1 MLKRNI
7 HFILLNVC
15 LFLLLPPWVSL
26 HAEENPQAES
36 HEPVTTVDPAIPVDE
51 LKLLVQPLTTDELF
65 VEADAW
71 LALLK
76 AKVTQLSQAEI
87 EVKRKNR
94 AIEQAESIK
103 GAIGE
108 AKETLEEVGEA
119 EQTAQ
124 AVRSPAAVEDATEA
138 ATEARQAVEKV
149 ADTVEQAVEET
160 RLKVPEKAQ
169 QMPTAAT
176 SPGDQDTKLDAALD
190 RAARGA
196 QDARKGARAVTETV
210 EETVQNIQQ
219 GQPVGR
225 VQERMATQSAV
236 EKTQEALDT
245 AGGAVKEVIDEVG
258 QMGETAA
265 VDQSK
270 LEQAEEAAAAVVAS
284 KSDEKSEMLDITTA
298 LREERTALIDRLNVI
313 LDELNAK
320 QGKTST
326 GTDNEKVIPYRL
338 YAQSVGGLKVDVSD
352 TEAAYVTLLGW
363 LTSEEGGLRWAKNLG
378 VFMVTVLA
386 FWLLGIMLSKVVE
399 RALRL
404 SQGTSV
410 LLRDFAVRAIRG
422 SAMIIGIIVGLSAL
436 EVNIGPLLAVVGAVS
451 FAIAFALQSTLSN
464 FASGLMIMFYKPF
477 DVGSVINVGGLVG
490 VVKSMSLVNTTIA
503 TFDNQVMIVPN
514 NTIWGDI
521 ITNITGSEKRRVD
534 LVFGISYSDDVNRA
548 QAILEEIVSN
558 HPLVLHEPA
567 PLIKLDEL
575 GESSVNLICRPWAKT
590 SDYAQVRWDIIRAVK
605 ERFDQAGISIPFP
618 QRDVHVYNA
627 VIPAEPN
634 HTDSQTEKASS
645 HHVPG
650 GAQAT
655 VNP

>member
-7 HFILLNVC
+7 HFILLN
-15 LFLLLPPWVSL
+15 LWLLLLLPPWVPL
-26 HAEENPQAES
+26 HAEENTQPAS
-36 HEPVTTVDPAIPVDE
+36 FEPATTVDPSIPIDE
-51 LKLLVQPLTTDELF
+51 LELLVQPLTTDELF

-76 AKVTQLSQAEI
+76 AKVTQISQAEI

-94 AIEQAESIK
+94 VIEQAKAIK

-108 AKETLEEVGEA
+108 AKETLEEVEEA
-119 EQTAQ
+119 EETAH

-149 ADTVEQAVEET
+149 AETVEQAVEET
-160 RLKVPEKAQ
+160 RQKAPETDQ
-169 QMPTAAT
+169 QMPPAAT

-196 QDARKGARAVTETV
+196 QDARKGAKAVTETV
-210 EETVQNIQQ
+210 EETVQNIQE
-219 GQPVGR
+219 GQAEAR
-225 VQERMATQSAV
+225 VQERTATQAAV
-236 EKTQEALDT
+236 EQTQEALET
-245 AGGAVKEVIDEVG
+245 AGGAVKEVVDEVG
-258 QMGETAA
+258 QKGETATA
-265 VDQSK
+265 EQSELK
-270 LEQAEEAAAAVVAS
+270 QAEEAAAAVVAS

-320 QGKTST
+320 LGKTST
-326 GTDNEKVIPYRL
+326 GTDNEKIIPYRL

-363 LTSEEGGLRWAKNLG
+363 LTSEEGGLRWVKNLG
-378 VFMVTVLA
+378 VFLVTVLA
-386 FWLLGIMLSKVVE
+386 FWLLGVILSKVVE

-404 SQGTSV
+404 SQGASV
-410 LLRDFAVRAIRG
+410 LLRDFTVRAIRG
-422 SAMIIGIIVGLSAL
+422 SVMIIGIIVGLSAL

-503 TFDNQVMIVPN
+503 TFDNQLMIVPN

-534 LVFGISYSDDVNRA
+534 LVFGISYSDDINRA
-548 QAILEEIVSN
+548 QEILEGIVGN
-558 HPLVLHEPA
+558 HPLVLDEPA

-627 VIPAEPN
+627 VIPAETN
-634 HTDSQTEKASS
+634 LTDSLTGKASP

-650 GAQAT
+650 GARAT
-655 VNP
+655 FNP

>member
-7 HFILLNVC
+7 HFILLY
-15 LFLLLPPWVSL
+15 LWLLLMLPPWIPL
-26 HAEENPQAES
+26 HAEEKTQPAPP
-36 HEPVTTVDPAIPVDE
+36 EPATTVDPSIPIDE
-51 LKLLVQPLTTDELF
+51 LELLVQPLTTDELF

-76 AKVTQLSQAEI
+76 AKVTQISQAEI

-94 AIEQAESIK
+94 VIEQAEAIK

-108 AKETLEEVGEA
+108 AKETLEEVEEA
-119 EQTAQ
+119 EEAAH

-149 ADTVEQAVEET
+149 AETVEQAVEET
-160 RLKVPEKAQ
+160 RQKAPETDQ
-169 QMPTAAT
+169 QIPTAAT

-210 EETVQNIQQ
+210 EETVQNIQE
-219 GQPVGR
+219 GQAEAR
-225 VQERMATQSAV
+225 VQERTATQAAV
-236 EKTQEALDT
+236 EQTQEALET
-245 AGGAVKEVIDEVG
+245 AGGAVKEVVDEVG
-258 QMGETAA
+258 QKGETATA
-265 VDQSK
+265 DQSK
-270 LEQAEEAAAAVVAS
+270 LEQAEEAAAEVVAS

-298 LREERTALIDRLNVI
+298 LREERTALIDRLSVI

-320 QGKTST
+320 LGKTAT

-378 VFMVTVLA
+378 VFLVTVLA
-386 FWLLGIMLSKVVE
+386 FWLLGVILSKVVE

-404 SQGTSV
+404 SQGASV
-410 LLRDFAVRAIRG
+410 LLRDFTVRAIRG

-503 TFDNQVMIVPN
+503 TFDNQIMIVPN

-521 ITNITGSEKRRVD
+521 ITNITGSEERRVD
-534 LVFGISYSDDVNRA
+534 LVFGISYSDDLNRA
-548 QAILEEIVSN
+548 QAILQEIVSN
-558 HPLVLHEPA
+558 HPLVLDEPA

-627 VIPAEPN
+627 VIPAETN

-645 HHVPG
+645 HRVPG
-650 GAQAT
+650 GARAT